1 MIAYSID
8 KQMGDR
14 YNEVD
19 CSGFIIS
26 YEELEQQGFALRHVL
41 KDTLLSY
48 LWGIEILAYTEC
60 VFLSVYPTYEE
71 LEHTVCRAGQAGIGS
86 CAIRRKTKKPE
97 QMLRL
102 KICPSQGCFM
112 ILVLIGRMKRG
123 SWRFIYRLSLDILNP
138 HR

>member
-19 CSGFIIS
+19 CSGVIIS

-48 LWGIEILAYTEC
+48 L
-60 VFLSVYPTYEE
+60 
-71 LEHTVCRAGQAGIGS
+71 
-86 CAIRRKTKKPE
+86 
-97 QMLRL
+97 
-102 KICPSQGCFM
+102 
-112 ILVLIGRMKRG
+112 
-123 SWRFIYRLSLDILNP
+123 
-138 HR
+138 